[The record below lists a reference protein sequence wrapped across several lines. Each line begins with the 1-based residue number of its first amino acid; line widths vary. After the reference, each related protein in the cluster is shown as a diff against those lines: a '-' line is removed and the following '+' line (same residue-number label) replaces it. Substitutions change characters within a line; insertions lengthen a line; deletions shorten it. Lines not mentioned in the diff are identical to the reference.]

1 MKNIVV
7 VTWKGGGN
15 FGTCLQSYALYRKLM
30 DLGFSVRFLTG
41 IPQKYSVK
49 LYIKWILSIIGI
61 KHIRKGSPK
70 SIQQIKRER
79 FQQSCYKDIVLY
91 TKYQEYILFRDTD
104 CFITGSDQIWNTY
117 YDFNPYYFLSF
128 AKDKKRVA
136 YASSIGTNSIKED
149 CKEEVRELLLR
160 FSHIG
165 VREKQAV
172 NVLNN
177 LTGRTDICQVL
188 DPTFL
193 LKPEDWTKMSMDA
206 EFEIN
211 IPQRY
216 ILCYLIGN
224 NEWYED
230 QLQDVITTL
239 GIDDI
244 IIIPAVENPNFKSSQ
259 AVVYENA
266 SPVEFI
272 WLLQHATFVCTDSF
286 HATALSINNSIPF
299 VEFMRF
305 QDTDKQSQNSRIY
318 DLLTHYGLLNRIY
331 TKGET
336 SWTTPIE
343 YNAVQKI
350 LSNDR
355 ESSLGYLVNAI
366 NN

>member
-15 FGTCLQSYALYRKLM
+15 FGTCLQSYALYRKLI

-49 LYIKWILSIIGI
+49 LYIKWILSIFGI
-61 KHIRKGSPK
+61 RHIRKGPKK
-70 SIQQIKRER
+70 SIQQIKRDR
-79 FQQSCYKDIVLY
+79 FQQSCYKDVVVY
-91 TKYQEYILFRDTD
+91 TKHQEHNLLKDTD

-149 CKEEVRELLLR
+149 CKLDVRKFLLQ

-172 NVLNN
+172 NILRN

-193 LKPEDWTKMSMDA
+193 LEPEDWTKMSMAA
-206 EFEIN
+206 EFEIKL
-211 IPQRY
+211 PQRY

-224 NEWYED
+224 NKWYED
-230 QLQDVITTL
+230 QLLDVITML
-239 GIDDI
+239 GIKNV
-244 IIIPAVENPNFKSSQ
+244 IIIPAVENPDFTSSK
-259 AVVYENA
+259 ALVYKDA

-272 WLLQHATFVCTDSF
+272 WLLQHAAFVCTDSF

-331 TKGET
+331 IKGEM

-343 YNAVQKI
+343 YDVVQKI

-355 ESSLGYLVNAI
+355 ESSLDYLMNAI